1 MSANK
6 ELEIEQITDLINKL
20 VNMRIAKTPFLD
32 IWAPGAITIRPTGNP
47 MGQKL
52 WEEMQASEDVVFE
65 SSELLNIDK
74 IDVCEGASSVSSTSM
89 AYAIF
94 TAHSKFTYKGT
105 HNDDV
110 AVFTI
115 IAKKNGDQWKIVHA
129 QRSTGRKPDDP
140 QPGFSN
146 L

>member
-6 ELEIEQITDLINKL
+6 ELLLEVEQITELINKY
-20 VNMRIAKTPFLD
+20 VNMTIAKTPYLD
-32 IWAPGAITIRPTGNP
+32 VFAPGAFMIRPTGNP
-47 MGQKL
+47 LGQKL
-52 WEEMQASEDVVFE
+52 WEEMRASEDVVPG

-74 IDVCEGASSVSSTSM
+74 IDVFEGTTVSTGM

-115 IAKKNGDQWKIVHA
+115 VTKKSGDQWKIVHA
-129 QRSTGRKPDDP
+129 QRSTGRKPEEP
-140 QPGFSN
+140 QPDFSN